1 MTRFVCMYV
10 YILGPYFFGATP
22 SIVDFT
28 LVPWAYRYY
37 VFETCRGPV
46 QHLHLHCALTLGDS
60 GLGYFGAPIKI

>member
-1 MTRFVCMYV
+1 MYV
-10 YILGPYFFGATP
+10 YVYVGPYFFGATP

-46 QHLHLHCALTLGDS
+46 QHLHLHYALTAQAHPTHATD
-60 GLGYFGAPIKI
+60 YDI